1 VAFEPANIVPLAP
14 QTLFRGKRK
23 MTDKPPSERQRKK
36 WREDRARL
44 RAMALAFP
52 VAPKP
57 VLTPAEKRA
66 IKTHNERERRAAKR
80 LGEIDLTCPIFHQD
94 GRIRR

>member
-1 VAFEPANIVPLAP
+1 
-14 QTLFRGKRK
+14 
-23 MTDKPPSERQRKK
+23 MTESQPTERQRKK

-57 VLTPAEKRA
+57 KLSPAEMRQ
-66 IKTHNERERRAAKR
+66 IKTDRERDRRAAKR
-80 LGEIDLTCPIFHQD
+80 LGEIDLTCPIFHPD
-94 GRIRR
+94 GRKRH